1 MSLHPFL
8 LRLTFLAS
16 VAASGVSCHSFS
28 CGCEDEAD
36 ELLQRI
42 PVLPG
47 RAPSAEGPGSEERV
61 RKQTYSIDAKS
72 GVFSYHKSIE
82 AKAGYLGANC
92 GGLSREK
99 AEKLGVEPF
108 EGVVVHAVNAKSPA
122 AQAGLLVDDVILNLG
137 DEPIL
142 SVDRLEYLVEQAKPG
157 DKGVLGIRRGD
168 QSLTVPIVFGEQT
181 RIESGEGIQERLET
195 LDDRNRTGLKVA
207 PLSADAAKIV
217 MGSGTPPGLLVIDV
231 LPGGPAYFG
240 GIHVRDWI
248 VKVRDTTV
256 QDITD
261 YVRAFDPI
269 EPGDDVVFT
278 YLRSGVE
285 GTATVRVEANAN
297 GENGFSIPLL
307 AKYKYQACRREFEIL
322 LGFLWNSESC
332 YSVRE
337 RGGQQENYRSR
348 NWGCVLDLIRYKNT
362 SRGRGRLEFL
372 WFIPIWWGR
381 DEG

>member
-1 MSLHPFL
+1 
-8 LRLTFLAS
+8 
-16 VAASGVSCHSFS
+16 
-28 CGCEDEAD
+28 
-36 ELLQRI
+36 
-42 PVLPG
+42 
-47 RAPSAEGPGSEERV
+47 
-61 RKQTYSIDAKS
+61 
-72 GVFSYHKSIE
+72 
-82 AKAGYLGANC
+82 
-92 GGLSREK
+92 
-99 AEKLGVEPF
+99 EKLGVEPF

-137 DEPIL
+137 DESIL

-168 QSLTVPIVFGEQT
+168 QSLTGPIVFGEQT

-307 AKYKYQACRREFEIL
+307 KKYKRQPGRGEFEIL
-322 LGFLWNSESC
+322 LGFLWNPESC

-348 NWGCVLDLIRYKNT
+348 NWG
-362 SRGRGRLEFL
+362 
-372 WFIPIWWGR
+372 
-381 DEG
+381 